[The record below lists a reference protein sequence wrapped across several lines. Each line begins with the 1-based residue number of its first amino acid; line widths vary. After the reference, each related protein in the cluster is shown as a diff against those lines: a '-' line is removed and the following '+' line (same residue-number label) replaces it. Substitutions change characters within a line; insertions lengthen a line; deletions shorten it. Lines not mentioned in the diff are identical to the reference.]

1 MMKKILAIILLIFLV
16 VSLVACKQ
24 TSENV
29 TQENVETTT
38 QKKNTVWNL
47 TQKNGTETV
56 SAYFR
61 AYGTYNFLTPFDATA
76 FITFH
81 REKKGPSNPD
91 LIMRMEIGFLLAD
104 DSFFD
109 FLSHGGNRS
118 YFEFSYEVNGIPFE
132 GISAYPNYDRATT
145 HLVIG
150 LNEEHMNRIVDSL
163 LVGEKVKCG
172 VKQEDSYLG
181 YEFEFTIDGDGL
193 SDIPF
198 DWTYEITG

>member
-1 MMKKILAIILLIFLV
+1 MKKILAIILLIFLV

-47 TQKNGTETV
+47 TQNNGTETV
-56 SAYFR
+56 SAYFP
-61 AYGTYNFLTPFDATA
+61 ADGTYNYLTPFDAIA
-76 FITFH
+76 FISFH
-81 REKKGPSNPD
+81 REKLGYGSSH
-91 LIMRMEIGFLLAD
+91 LRMDIGFLLAD
-104 DSFFD
+104 DSLFD
-109 FLSHGGNRS
+109 FLSHGGNNS
-118 YFEFSYEVNGIPFE
+118 HFKFSYEVNGIPFE
-132 GISAYPNYDRATT
+132 GIFANPDYGVATT
-145 HLVIG
+145 HLVIS

-163 LVGEKVKCG
+163 LVGKKVKCG
-172 VKQEDSYLG
+172 VKQERSYLG

>member
-56 SAYFR
+56 SAHFR
-61 AYGTYNFLTPFDATA
+61 AYGTYNYLTPFDATA
-76 FITFH
+76 FITFYRGKLGNGSPH
-81 REKKGPSNPD
+81 
-91 LIMRMEIGFLLAD
+91 LRMDVGFLLAD

-109 FLSHGGNRS
+109 FYTHGGNKSSFR
-118 YFEFSYEVNGIPFE
+118 FSYEVNGIPFE
-132 GISAYPNYDRATT
+132 GISAYPEVVPAT
-145 HLVIG
+145 HLVIH
-150 LNEEHMNRIVDSL
+150 LDEEEMNRIVDSL
-163 LVGEKVKCG
+163 LVGKKVKCG
-172 VKQEDSYLG
+172 VKQENSYLG
-181 YEFEFTIDGDGL
+181 YEFEFTINGDGL

>member
-1 MMKKILAIILLIFLV
+1 MKKILAIILLIFLV

-56 SAYFR
+56 SAHFR

-81 REKKGPSNPD
+81 REKEGRNNPD
-91 LIMRMEIGFLLAD
+91 LIMRMYVGFLLAD

-109 FLSHGGNRS
+109 FYTHGGNKSSFR
-118 YFEFSYEVNGIPFE
+118 FSYEVNGIPFE
-132 GISAYPNYDRATT
+132 GISAYPEGVPGT
-145 HLVIG
+145 HLVIY
-150 LNEEHMNRIVDSL
+150 LDEEEMNRIVDSL

-181 YEFEFTIDGDGL
+181 YEFEFTINGDGL